1 MDLDLQVE
9 DSLLTLQ
16 VKGVRDQDPEMMAAN
31 EEAMAMFGMEMPV
44 LLEVPYTLAES
55 WGGQAGNFFSDS
67 VSGRGSR

>member
-1 MDLDLQVE
+1 
-9 DSLLTLQ
+9 
-16 VKGVRDQDPEMMAAN
+16 MMAAN

-55 WGGQAGNFFSDS
+55 WGWAGGEFLFSDS